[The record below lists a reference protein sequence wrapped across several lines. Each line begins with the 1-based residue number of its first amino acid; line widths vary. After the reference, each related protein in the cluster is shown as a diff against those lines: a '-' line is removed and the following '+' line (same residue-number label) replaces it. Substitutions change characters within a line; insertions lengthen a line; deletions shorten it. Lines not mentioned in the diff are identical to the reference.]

1 MPYLCGLWRFANAY
15 YLEYKRGDEHMQNTQ
30 FRELEEQEIFVIQ
43 GGEYDR
49 INSCFNREINNEFK
63 K

>member
-1 MPYLCGLWRFANAY
+1 MDIVFIISRC

-49 INSCFNREINNEFK
+49 INSCFNSILKFIHGNFS
-63 K
+63 

>member
-1 MPYLCGLWRFANAY
+1 
-15 YLEYKRGDEHMQNTQ
+15 MQNTQ

-49 INSCFNREINNEFK
+49 INSCFNREITNEFK

>member
-1 MPYLCGLWRFANAY
+1 MDIVFIISRC
-15 YLEYKRGDEHMQNTQ
+15 YLEYKRGDEHMQNAQ

>member
-1 MPYLCGLWRFANAY
+1 
-15 YLEYKRGDEHMQNTQ
+15 MQNTQ

-49 INSCFNREINNEFK
+49 INSCFNGEINNEFK

>member
-1 MPYLCGLWRFANAY
+1 MDIVFIISRC

-49 INSCFNREINNEFK
+49 INSC
-63 K
+63 